1 MSKETD
7 YNSIKATNVAKVQS
21 KEEAVEKSTQQ
32 NVRPTVTSV
41 THKKKGL
48 IERLVNVTVGPD
60 GFSRIGGYI
69 THQVVGPM
77 LRDML
82 ASSAKTAIDM
92 TFYKDGRSSGA
103 SYGGNYTQQPRTPA
117 YTNSQTNYTSAY
129 SQQKKARPVAPN
141 YGPTESTI
149 SVENCLFA
157 SRKEAED
164 VLVYLRRQ
172 IEIFGQVP
180 IAEYYETV
188 GLQNDF
194 VAQTHGWIDLSTAYV
209 LPTNSGFSIIF
220 PPTESL

>member
-92 TFYKDGRSSGA
+92 TFYKDGRS
-103 SYGGNYTQQPRTPA
+103 
-117 YTNSQTNYTSAY
+117 NSQTNYTSAY
-129 SQQKKARPVAPN
+129 SQQKRARPVAPN